1 MQKDLMI
8 YEIEERI
15 HRIERQIVGLHKRLY
30 MDKEVLR
37 ILQPNPQKRVVKLE
51 QMSLFGT

>member
-1 MQKDLMI
+1 MT

-30 MDKEVLR
+30 MDKEVLK
-37 ILQPNPQKRVVKLE
+37 ILRPDGKKKITKIE
-51 QMSLFGT
+51 QMTFFGT